1 MNDQATATNDQAT
14 TTATS
19 EVRKAIDVLHQGV
32 VELRVPSKSKK
43 FGTLAGWFDDHDK
56 LTEAINELNG
66 KHASIYFT
74 LNPTV
79 QSLTARC
86 HNKVQS
92 FAPATTGDNDIVRR
106 HWLLIDVDPV
116 RPSGVSSSDAEKA
129 AALTRTQEIHNYLRE
144 QGWPR
149 PVSADSGNGFH
160 LLYRIDLPN
169 TKEVTE
175 AVQDVLKHLADKF
188 DNDFVKVDKTVFNAA
203 RITKAYGSIAA
214 KGENMA
220 ERPHRVSQLR
230 TVPDK
235 IVPVTLAQ
243 LQALAKTTKPVKESS
258 GLVIKNHNENVSK
271 VDITAEKVT
280 EFLDFY
286 KLEHDD
292 PTVRPNGAVMWRV
305 IGCPFNSDHAE
316 CAVFLS
322 DGSLGFNCFH
332 NSNGCCD
339 KHWKELRLH
348 LEEVSGKKFYFQ
360 TNTDIKTATGVATSK
375 LNVKAA
381 SAIKPEA
388 LEWLWKGQ
396 DSVRQVDVVRRKPR
410 RRKRFGDDGHR
421 CPGVDSTPVSR
432 LSEPAPCDGLVDI
445 QFRGRSE

>member
-1 MNDQATATNDQAT
+1 
-14 TTATS
+14 
-19 EVRKAIDVLHQGV
+19 
-32 VELRVPSKSKK
+32 
-43 FGTLAGWFDDHDK
+43 
-56 LTEAINELNG
+56 
-66 KHASIYFT
+66 
-74 LNPTV
+74 
-79 QSLTARC
+79 
-86 HNKVQS
+86 
-92 FAPATTGDNDIVRR
+92 
-106 HWLLIDVDPV
+106 
-116 RPSGVSSSDAEKA
+116 
-129 AALTRTQEIHNYLRE
+129 
-144 QGWPR
+144 
-149 PVSADSGNGFH
+149 
-160 LLYRIDLPN
+160 
-169 TKEVTE
+169 
-175 AVQDVLKHLADKF
+175 
-188 DNDFVKVDKTVFNAA
+188 
-203 RITKAYGSIAA
+203 
-214 KGENMA
+214 MA

-280 EFLDFY
+280 EFLDCY

-322 DGSLGFNCFH
+322 DGSLGFDCFH

-348 LEEVSGKKFYFQ
+348 LEEVSGKKFYFP

-388 LEWLWKGQ
+388 LEWLWKGKIPFGKLTLFVGNPGVGKGLATMDIAARASTARPFPDCPNPHPVMDSLIFSSEDAASDTLVPRLMAAKADLEHVFIVETTQTAEGEKQFSLDVDLPALRETLTANPNIKLVVIDPLLNHLGDANGNREQEVRSILTPLGMLATEFKVADFVGEPPEQEDRCGHHRPCRWSDGYCWLCQMCLVLHRIEGRRGNSVDAPAQGQRRQ
-396 DSVRQVDVVRRKPR
+396 DGLWAGLRICGR
-410 RRKRFGDDGHR
+410 RRHD
-421 CPGVDSTPVSR
+421 
-432 LSEPAPCDGLVDI
+432 
-445 QFRGRSE
+445 